1 MAKNVP
7 IAALDVGTQKVTL
20 LVGERTSNGV
30 SILGIGTSASRGMRA
45 GRVSDVEKTS
55 AAIMAAL
62 TEAER
67 MAGSQIH
74 NVVVSVSGDH
84 VKGEN
89 SHGVAR
95 IDNDEVSQRAAA
107 RAINAAKAIPLPQD
121 QRIIHLLRREFVVDG
136 QVGITNPVGMSGVRL
151 EAHLHVVSAADSALK
166 NLAKSCNRAGL
177 SVIGTIASS
186 LASAEAVLESDEKEL
201 GVAVVD
207 IGAGTTDLAVFQR
220 GSVVHTAVFGVGGV
234 DVTRDLAHVL
244 ETPLGEAEGLKKR
257 HGCAVADL
265 VDEDLM
271 VEVGGIGGRGHREVQ
286 ARHLAEIIEP
296 RLEEI
301 FEVVLDSIIRSGY
314 GELLT
319 SGVVLTGGTALMGG
333 IVSLASRVLQMPVR
347 LGEPS
352 GIEGLGD
359 EIDDASFSTAV
370 GLAIGLPDKEMSEP
384 WQGGLAARLLPG
396 WVRRRFKEMV

>member
-1 MAKNVP
+1 MAKQLP

-20 LVGERTSNGV
+20 LVGERTTTGL

-45 GRVSDVEKTS
+45 GRVNDVEKTA

-107 RAINAAKAIPLPQD
+107 RAIHAARAIPLPKD
-121 QRIIHLLRREFVVDG
+121 HRPIHLLRREFVVDG
-136 QVGITNPVGMSGVRL
+136 QVGISNPVGMSGVRL
-151 EAHLHVVSAADSALK
+151 EAHLHVVSAAEAALRD
-166 NLAKSCNRAGL
+166 LAKSCNKAGL
-177 SVIGTIASS
+177 SVTGTIAAS
-186 LASAEAVLESDEKEL
+186 LASAEAVLEPDEKEL
-201 GVAVVD
+201 GAAVVD
-207 IGAGTTDLAVFQR
+207 IGAGTVDLAVFQR
-220 GSVVHTAVFGVGGV
+220 GSVVHSAVFGVGGV
-234 DVTRDLAHVL
+234 DVTRDIAHVL
-244 ETPLGEAEGLKKR
+244 ETPINEAESLKKR

-265 VDEDLM
+265 VDEELM
-271 VEVGGIGGRGHREVQ
+271 VEVGGIGGREPRQIQ

-301 FEVVLDSIIRSGY
+301 FEDVLDSIIRSGY

-319 SGVVLTGGTALMGG
+319 SGVVLTGGTAMMAG
-333 IVSLASRVLQMPVR
+333 IVSLAARVLQLPVR
-347 LGEPS
+347 LGEPT

-370 GLAIGLPDKEMSEP
+370 GLALGLPEKGMSEP
-384 WQGGLAARLLPG
+384 WRAGVASRLVPG

>member
-1 MAKNVP
+1 MAKNLP

-20 LVGERTSNGV
+20 LVGERTPTGL
-30 SILGIGTSASRGMRA
+30 SILGVGTSASRGMRA
-45 GRVSDVEKTS
+45 GRVSDVEKTA
-55 AAIMAAL
+55 AAILAAL

-84 VKGEN
+84 VRGEN

-95 IDNDEVSQRAAA
+95 IDNDEVSERAAA
-107 RAINAAKAIPLPQD
+107 RAIQAAKAIPLPQD
-121 QRIIHLLRREFVVDG
+121 HRIIHLSRREFVVDG
-136 QVGITNPVGMSGVRL
+136 QVGIANPVGMSGVRL
-151 EAHLHVVSAADSALK
+151 EAHLHVVSAAETALR
-166 NLAKSCNRAGL
+166 NLAKSCTRAGL
-177 SVIGTIASS
+177 AVTSTVAAS
-186 LASAEAVLESDEKEL
+186 LASAEAVLEPDEKEL

-207 IGAGTTDLAVFQR
+207 LGAGTVDLALFQR
-220 GSVVHTAVFGVGGV
+220 GSVVHSAVFAVGGV
-234 DVTRDLAHVL
+234 DVTRDIAQVL
-244 ETPLGEAEGLKKR
+244 ETPLGEAESLKKR
-257 HGCAVADL
+257 HGCAIADL

-271 VEVGGIGGRGHREVQ
+271 LEVSGIGGRGHREVQ

-301 FEVVLDSIIRSGY
+301 FEEVRDSIIRSGY

-319 SGVVLTGGTALMGG
+319 SGVVLTGGTSMMPG
-333 IVSLASRVLQMPVR
+333 IVNLASRVLQMPVR

-370 GLAIGLPDKEMSEP
+370 GLALGLSDNEVTEP
-384 WQGGLAARLLPG
+384 WRAGFATRLLPG

>member
-1 MAKNVP
+1 MAKNQP

-20 LVGERTSNGV
+20 LVGERTSSGL

-45 GRVSDVEKTS
+45 GRVSDVEKTA
-55 AAIMAAL
+55 AAILAAL

-107 RAINAAKAIPLPQD
+107 RAIDAARAIPLPQD
-121 QRIIHLLRREFVVDG
+121 HRIIHLLRRDFVVDG

-151 EAHLHVVSAADSALK
+151 EAHLHVISAAESALR

-177 SVIGTIASS
+177 SVTETIASS
-186 LASAEAVLESDEKEL
+186 LASAEAVLEHDEKEL

-207 IGAGTTDLAVFQR
+207 IGAGTADLAIFQR
-220 GSVVHTAVFGVGGV
+220 GSVVHSAVFGVGGV
-234 DVTRDLAHVL
+234 DVTRDLAQVL
-244 ETPLGEAEGLKKR
+244 ETPLGEAESLKKR

-265 VDEDLM
+265 VDEDLL
-271 VEVGGIGGRGHREVQ
+271 VEVSGIGGREHREVQ

-301 FEVVLDSIIRSGY
+301 FELILESILKSGY

-319 SGVVLTGGTALMGG
+319 SGVVLTGGTAMMAG

-347 LGEPS
+347 LGEPT

-370 GLAIGLPDKEMSEP
+370 GLALGLPEKGMTEP
-384 WQGGLAARLLPG
+384 WRAGVASRLLPG

>member
-1 MAKNVP
+1 VAKNFP

-20 LVGERTSNGV
+20 LVAERTHTGL
-30 SILGIGTSASRGMRA
+30 SILGIGTSASRGMRT
-45 GRVSDVEKTS
+45 GRVSDVEKTA
-55 AAIMAAL
+55 AAILAAL

-74 NVVVSVSGDH
+74 NVRVSVSGDH

-95 IDNDEVSQRAAA
+95 IDNDEVSSRAAA
-107 RAINAAKAIPLPQD
+107 RAITAARAIPLPKD
-121 QRIIHLLRREFVVDG
+121 HRIIHLLRREFVVDG
-136 QVGITNPVGMSGVRL
+136 QAGNETPVGMSGVRL
-151 EAHLHVVSAADSALK
+151 EPHLHVISAAEAALR

-177 SVIGTIASS
+177 SVTETIASS
-186 LASAEAVLESDEKEL
+186 LASAEAVLEQDEKEL

-207 IGAGTTDLAVFQR
+207 LGAGTTDVAVFQR
-220 GSVVHTAVFGVGGV
+220 GSVVHSTVLGVGGQ

-244 ETPLGEAEGLKKR
+244 ETPLGEAESIKKR

-265 VDEDLM
+265 VDEELR
-271 VEVGGIGGRGHREVQ
+271 VEVGGIGGRDPREVE
-286 ARHLAEIIEP
+286 ARLLAEIIEP

-301 FEVVLDSIIRSGY
+301 FEDVRDSIVKSGY

-319 SGVVLTGGTALMGG
+319 SGIVLTGGTAMMPG
-333 IVSLASRVLQMPVR
+333 IVSLASRVLAMPVR

-359 EIDDASFSTAV
+359 EIDDPSFATAV
-370 GLAIGLPDKEMSEP
+370 GLALGMPEKGMSEP
-384 WQGGLAARLLPG
+384 WKAGMASRLLPG

>member
-1 MAKNVP
+1 MGKNLP

-20 LVGERTSNGV
+20 LVGERTATGL
-30 SILGIGTSASRGMRA
+30 SILGIGPSASRGMRA
-45 GRVSDVEKTS
+45 GRVSDVERTA
-55 AAIMAAL
+55 AAILAAL

-95 IDNDEVSQRAAA
+95 IDNDEVSSRAAA
-107 RAINAAKAIPLPQD
+107 RAITAAKAIPLPQD
-121 QRIIHLLRREFVVDG
+121 HRPIHLLRREFVVDG
-136 QVGITNPVGMSGVRL
+136 QVGISNPVGMSGVRL
-151 EAHLHVVSAADSALK
+151 EAHLHVISAAESALR

-177 SVIGTIASS
+177 AVSGTIASS
-186 LASAEAVLESDEKEL
+186 LASAEAVLEPDEREL

-207 IGAGTTDLAVFQR
+207 IGAGTVDLALFQR
-220 GSVVHTAVFGVGGV
+220 GSVVHSAVFAVGGV
-234 DVTRDLAHVL
+234 DVTRDIAHVL
-244 ETPLGEAEGLKKR
+244 ETPLGEAESLKKR

-265 VDEDLM
+265 VDEELM
-271 VEVGGIGGRGHREVQ
+271 IEVTGIGGREPREVE

-301 FEVVLDSIIRSGY
+301 FEMVRDAIIRSGY

-319 SGVVLTGGTALMGG
+319 SGVVLTGGTAMMSG
-333 IVSLASRVLQMPVR
+333 IVTLANRVLQMPVR

-359 EIDDASFSTAV
+359 EIDDASFATAV
-370 GLAIGLPDKEMSEP
+370 GLALGLPEKGMSEP
-384 WQGGLAARLLPG
+384 WRAGVASRLLPG

>member
-1 MAKNVP
+1 MAKNLP

-20 LVGERTSNGV
+20 LVGERTPTGL

-45 GRVSDVEKTS
+45 GRVNDVEKTA

-95 IDNDEVSQRAAA
+95 IDNDEVSQRAAG
-107 RAINAAKAIPLPQD
+107 RAIAAARAIPLPQD
-121 QRIIHLLRREFVVDG
+121 HRPIHLLRREFVVDG

-151 EAHLHVVSAADSALK
+151 EAHLHVISAAESALR

-186 LASAEAVLESDEKEL
+186 LASAEAVLEADEKEL

-220 GSVVHTAVFGVGGV
+220 GSVVHSAVFGVGGV

-244 ETPLGEAEGLKKR
+244 ETPLGEAESLKKR
-257 HGCAVADL
+257 HGCALADL

-271 VEVGGIGGRGHREVQ
+271 VEVSGIGGREHREVQ

-319 SGVVLTGGTALMGG
+319 SGVVLTGGTAMMAG
-333 IVSLASRVLQMPVR
+333 IVGLASRSLSMPVR

-359 EIDDASFSTAV
+359 EIDDASFAT
-370 GLAIGLPDKEMSEP
+370 AIGLAMGLPEKGMSEP
-384 WQGGLAARLLPG
+384 WRAGVASRLVPG

>member
-1 MAKNVP
+1 VAKNLP

-20 LVGERTSNGV
+20 LVGERTPTGL

-45 GRVSDVEKTS
+45 GRVNDVEKTA

-95 IDNDEVSQRAAA
+95 IDNDEVSQRAAG
-107 RAINAAKAIPLPQD
+107 RAIAAARAIPLPQD
-121 QRIIHLLRREFVVDG
+121 HRPIHLLRREFVVDG

-151 EAHLHVVSAADSALK
+151 EAHLHVISAAESALR

-186 LASAEAVLESDEKEL
+186 LASAEAVLEADEKEL

-220 GSVVHTAVFGVGGV
+220 GSVVHSAVFGVGGV

-244 ETPLGEAEGLKKR
+244 ETPLGEAESLKKR
-257 HGCAVADL
+257 HGCALADL

-271 VEVGGIGGRGHREVQ
+271 VEVSGIGGREHREVQ

-319 SGVVLTGGTALMGG
+319 SGVVLTGGTAMMAG
-333 IVSLASRVLQMPVR
+333 IVGLASRSLSMPVR

-359 EIDDASFSTAV
+359 EIDDASFAT
-370 GLAIGLPDKEMSEP
+370 AIGLAMGLPEKGMSEP
-384 WQGGLAARLLPG
+384 WRAGVASRLVPG

>member
-1 MAKNVP
+1 MAKNSP
-7 IAALDVGTQKVTL
+7 IAALDVGTQKVAL
-20 LVGERTSNGV
+20 LVAERTGTGL

-45 GRVSDVEKTS
+45 GRVSDVEKT
-55 AAIMAAL
+55 AEAIHAAL
-62 TEAER
+62 AEAEL

-95 IDNDEVSQRAAA
+95 IDNDEVSKRAAQRAISAA
-107 RAINAAKAIPLPQD
+107 RAIPLPQD

-136 QVGITNPVGMSGVRL
+136 QSGILNPVGMSGVRL
-151 EAHLHVVSAADSALK
+151 EAHLHVISAAEAALR

-177 SVIGTIASS
+177 TLATPIASA
-186 LASAEAVLESDEKEL
+186 LASAEAVLEPDEKEL

-207 IGAGTTDLAVFQR
+207 IGAGTCDLALFQC
-220 GSVVHTAVFGVGGV
+220 GSVVYSTVFGVGGV
-234 DVTRDLAHVL
+234 DITRDLAQCL
-244 ETPLGEAEGLKKR
+244 ETTLGEAESLKKR
-257 HGCAVADL
+257 HGAAVADL
-265 VDEDLM
+265 VDEHLM
-271 VEVGGIGGRGHREVQ
+271 VEVAGIGGRDHKQVA

-296 RLEEI
+296 RLEEM
-301 FEVVLDSIIRSGY
+301 FENIADAIIKSGY
-314 GELLT
+314 GELLP
-319 SGVVLTGGTALMGG
+319 SGVVLTGGTAMMAG
-333 IVSLASRVLQMPVR
+333 IVGLAARVLQMPVR

-359 EIDDASFSTAV
+359 EVDDPSFATAI
-370 GLAIGLPDKEMSEP
+370 GLALGLPDKEMSEP
-384 WQGGLAARLLPG
+384 WRAGFASRMLPG

>member
-1 MAKNVP
+1 MAKNLP

-20 LVGERTSNGV
+20 LVAERAPSGLA
-30 SILGIGTSASRGMRA
+30 ILGIGTSASRGMRA
-45 GRVSDVEKTS
+45 GRVSDVEKTA
-55 AAIMAAL
+55 AAILAAL

-95 IDNDEVSQRAAA
+95 IDNDEVSSRAAA
-107 RAINAAKAIPLPQD
+107 RAITAAKAIPLPKD
-121 QRIIHLLRREFVVDG
+121 HRIIHLLRREFVVDG

-151 EAHLHVVSAADSALK
+151 EAHLHVISAAEASLR

-177 SVIGTIASS
+177 TISGTVASS
-186 LASAEAVLESDEKEL
+186 LASAEAVLEHDEKEL
-201 GVAVVD
+201 GVAVLD

-220 GSVVHTAVFGVGGV
+220 GSVVHSAVFGVGGQ

-244 ETPLGEAEGLKKR
+244 ETPLGEAETLKKR
-257 HGCAVADL
+257 YGCAVVDL
-265 VDEDLM
+265 VDEEKM
-271 VEVGGIGGRGHREVQ
+271 VEVTGIGGRLHREVQ

-301 FEVVLDSIIRSGY
+301 FEEVLDSIIKSGY

-319 SGVVLTGGTALMGG
+319 SGVVLTGGTALMAG
-333 IVSLASRVLQMPVR
+333 IVSLASRVLQLPVR

-352 GIEGLGD
+352 GVEGLGD
-359 EIDDASFSTAV
+359 EIDDASFATAV
-370 GLAIGLPDKEMSEP
+370 GLALGLPEKGMSEP
-384 WQGGLAARLLPG
+384 WRAGVASRLVPG

>member
-1 MAKNVP
+1 MARNVP

-20 LVGERTSNGV
+20 LVGERTSTGV

-45 GRVSDVEKTS
+45 GRVSDVEKTA
-55 AAIMAAL
+55 AAILAAL

-121 QRIIHLLRREFVVDG
+121 QRIIHLLKREFVVDG

-177 SVIGTIASS
+177 SVTGTIASS
-186 LASAEAVLESDEKEL
+186 LASAEAVLEPDEKEL

-220 GSVVHTAVFGVGGV
+220 GSVVHSAVFGVGGV

-244 ETPLGEAEGLKKR
+244 ETPLGEAESLKKR

-265 VDEDLM
+265 VDEELM

-301 FEVVLDSIIRSGY
+301 FEIVRDSIVRSGY

-333 IVSLASRVLQMPVR
+333 VIGLASRVLQMPVR

-359 EIDDASFSTAV
+359 EIDDASFATAI
-370 GLAIGLPDKEMSEP
+370 GLAIGLPDKDMSEP
-384 WQGGLAARLLPG
+384 WQGGLAARLLPR

>member
-1 MAKNVP
+1 MAKNQP

-20 LVGERTSNGV
+20 LVGERTSTGL

-45 GRVSDVEKTS
+45 GRVSDVEKTA
-55 AAIMAAL
+55 AAILAAL

-67 MAGSQIH
+67 MAGCQIH

-84 VKGEN
+84 VNGEN

-107 RAINAAKAIPLPQD
+107 RAINAARAIPLPQD
-121 QRIIHLLRREFVVDG
+121 HRIIHLLRRDFVVDG
-136 QVGITNPVGMSGVRL
+136 QVGISNPVGMSGVRL
-151 EAHLHVVSAADSALK
+151 EAHLHVISAAESALR

-177 SVIGTIASS
+177 SLTSTVASS
-186 LASAEAVLESDEKEL
+186 LASAEAVLEPDEKEL

-207 IGAGTTDLAVFQR
+207 IGAGTADLAIFQR
-220 GSVVHTAVFGVGGV
+220 GCVVHSAVFGVGGV
-234 DVTRDLAHVL
+234 DVTRDLAQVL
-244 ETPLGEAEGLKKR
+244 ETPLGEAESLKKR

-265 VDEDLM
+265 VDEDLL
-271 VEVGGIGGRGHREVQ
+271 VEVSGIGGREHREVQ

-301 FEVVLDSIIRSGY
+301 FELVLESILKSGY

-319 SGVVLTGGTALMGG
+319 SGVVLTGGTAMMAG

-347 LGEPS
+347 LGEPT

-370 GLAIGLPDKEMSEP
+370 GLALGLPEKEMSEP
-384 WQGGLAARLLPG
+384 WRAGVVSRLLPG

>member
-1 MAKNVP
+1 MAKNLP

-20 LVGERTSNGV
+20 LVAERTATGLT
-30 SILGIGTSASRGMRA
+30 ILGIGTSASRGMRA
-45 GRVSDVEKTS
+45 GRVSDVEKTA
-55 AAIMAAL
+55 AAILAAL

-89 SHGVAR
+89 SHGVAK

-107 RAINAAKAIPLPQD
+107 RAIQAAKAIPLPQD
-121 QRIIHLLRREFVVDG
+121 HQPIHLLRRGYVVDG
-136 QVGITNPVGMSGVRL
+136 QVGIQNPVGMSGVRL
-151 EAHLHVVSAADSALK
+151 EAHLHVVSAAQTALR

-177 SVIGTIASS
+177 TVTSTIASS
-186 LASAEAVLESDEKEL
+186 LASAEAVLEPDEKEL
-201 GVAVVD
+201 GVAVCD
-207 IGAGTTDLAVFQR
+207 IGAGTVDLALFQR
-220 GSVVHTAVFGVGGV
+220 GAVVHSTVFGVGGV
-234 DVTRDLAHVL
+234 DVTRDIAQVL
-244 ETPLGEAEGLKKR
+244 ETPLNEAESLKKR
-257 HGCAVADL
+257 HGCAIADL

-271 VEVGGIGGRGHREVQ
+271 LEVTGIGGREHREVQ

-301 FEVVLDSIIRSGY
+301 FEEVRDSIIRSGY

-319 SGVVLTGGTALMGG
+319 SGVVLTGGTSMMPG
-333 IVSLASRVLQMPVR
+333 IVNLASRVLQMPVR

-352 GIEGLGD
+352 GIQGLGD

-370 GLAIGLPDKEMSEP
+370 GLAMGLPEKEMTEP
-384 WQGGLAARLLPG
+384 WKAGFASRLMPG
-396 WVRRRFKEMV
+396 WMRRRFKEMV